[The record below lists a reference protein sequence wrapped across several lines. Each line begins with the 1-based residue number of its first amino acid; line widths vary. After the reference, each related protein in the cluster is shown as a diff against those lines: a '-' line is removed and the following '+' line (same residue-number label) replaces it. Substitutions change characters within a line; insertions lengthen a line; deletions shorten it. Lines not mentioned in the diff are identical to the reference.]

1 MRTRGSGGHNSAS
14 RARVYTR
21 RKIAIKLQ
29 AVQIDSNLFFGE
41 TQTLNR
47 RAELLPAARIRKKDT
62 PPTDG
67 KTEGLRTAGQGDSFQ
82 LCRDLS
88 KRGKDQA
95 EKLRPRKIQKGS
107 ILEPGQRAF
116 LYRNH
121 KQKGGHA
128 RPGKGR
134 ATANRQTET
143 AIMRGIAARH
153 NPYNSTGGQE

>member
-1 MRTRGSGGHNSAS
+1 M
-14 RARVYTR
+14 
-21 RKIAIKLQ
+21 
-29 AVQIDSNLFFGE
+29 
-41 TQTLNR
+41 
-47 RAELLPAARIRKKDT
+47 PAAQIRKKDT

-107 ILEPGQRAF
+107 ILESGQRAF

-121 KQKGGHA
+121 KQKAATQDPAKDA
-128 RPGKGR
+128 RPPTDKPK
-134 ATANRQTET
+134 Q
-143 AIMRGIAARH
+143 
-153 NPYNSTGGQE
+153 QL